1 MSGSSAEVALDLVV
15 RERLDPTDGVVVLRL
30 ESATGGDLP
39 RWEAGA
45 HIDIFTEGDT
55 CRQYSLCGSP
65 QDRKGYRIAILE
77 EPDGRGCSRVLYR
90 TAVEGSTW
98 RMRGPRTNFVL
109 ESSDSY
115 VFIAGGIGITPI
127 IPMMEDAE
135 RRGASW
141 QLLYGGRSRMTMA
154 FLDELKA
161 YGDRGVISPEDE
173 NGLLPLDEWLDR
185 PTPGTLVYCC
195 GPEAL
200 LQAVEQRCVRWPRGS
215 LHTERFAPKQLE
227 QPVLAVGFEVQLK
240 RSGMVLEVPVD
251 RSILEVVAE
260 AGIPTLSACQEG
272 TCGTCETAVIEG
284 VPDHR
289 DSILDEDEKAANDYM
304 MICVSRSCSAR
315 LVLDL

>member
-1 MSGSSAEVALDLVV
+1 MNGASPEVVLDLIV
-15 RERLDPTDGVVVLRL
+15 RERLDPVDGIVVLRL
-30 ESATGGDLP
+30 ETATGEDLP
-39 RWEAGA
+39 LWEAGA
-45 HIDIFTEGDT
+45 HIDVFTEGDA

-65 QDRKGYRIAILE
+65 DDRKGYRIAILE
-77 EPDGRGCSRVLYR
+77 EPHGRGCSRLLYR

-98 RMRGPRTNFVL
+98 RMRGPRTNFGL
-109 ESSDSY
+109 KSSDSY

-127 IPMMEDAE
+127 IPMIEDAE

-141 QLLYGGRSRMTMA
+141 RLLYGGRSRMTMA
-154 FLDELKA
+154 FLHELEA
-161 YGDRGVISPEDE
+161 YGDQVVISPEDE
-173 NGLLPLDEWLDR
+173 TGLLPLSAWLDH
-185 PTPGTLVYCC
+185 PTPGTLVYAC

-200 LQAVEQRCVRWPRGS
+200 LHGVEQRCTHWPRGS
-215 LHTERFAPKQLE
+215 LHTERFVPKQLE
-227 QPVLAVGFEVQLK
+227 EPVLAASFEVQFK

-251 RSILEVVAE
+251 RSILEVIAD

-304 MICVSRSCSAR
+304 MICVSRSCSPR